1 MRLTEA
7 VLQRQIDEHMA
18 ECEACE
24 RGQYCDGPDRI
35 EAAFDNEV
43 DQRIDEEKERRR

>member
-7 VLQRQIDEHMA
+7 VLQRQIDEHIA

-24 RGQYCDGPDRI
+24 RGEYCTGPDRI

-43 DQRIDEEKERRR
+43 DQRIDEAKESRR